1 MEKKTLQKVKNK
13 VIRIKDIAEIAN
25 VSAGTVDRVIHNR
38 GRVADEV
45 TERVLKIIKEL
56 NYEPN
61 LMAKALGSKKQFC
74 IAALIPDHQHDVFW
88 KSPKAGIE
96 KAEKELKQ
104 YGIVVEQYIFDSL
117 DVKSYIKKANELT
130 SSHPDGILL
139 SPIFYR
145 ETLPFFKIWT
155 ENNIPFVLF
164 NTQITDFDPLSYIG
178 QDSYQSGML
187 AGKLIHYGQ
196 PEPCVILVAHI
207 DEEISN
213 AQHLIKKE
221 LGLKNYFLQNKL
233 DQFYEIK
240 RIELDRANRSLF
252 VKKLDEIIDITINL
266 KQIFV
271 TTSKAY
277 DVAQYLEQKHL
288 THIKLIG
295 YDLVPQNILY
305 LKQGKISFLINQN
318 PKGQGYWGINLLTE
332 HLVFK
337 KTVPLIKYL
346 PLDVV
351 TNENLNYFLDE
362 I

>member
-1 MEKKTLQKVKNK
+1 MEKKTLRKVENK
-13 VIRIKDIAEIAN
+13 VIRIKDIAVLAK
-25 VSAGTVDRVIHNR
+25 VSAGTVDRVIHKR
-38 GRVADEV
+38 GRVAEEV
-45 TERVLKIIKEL
+45 KERVIKIIKEL

-61 LMAKALGSKKQFC
+61 LMAKALGSKKQFY
-74 IAALIPDHQHDVFW
+74 IAALIPDHKHDIFW

-104 YGIVVEQYIFDSL
+104 YGVVVEQYIFDSL

-130 SSHPDGILL
+130 LSRPDGILL
-139 SPIFYR
+139 SPLFYR
-145 ETLPFFKIWT
+145 ETLPFFKIWQD
-155 ENNIPFVLF
+155 EIIPFVLF

-196 PEPCVILVAHI
+196 PEPCAILVAHI

-213 AQHLIKKE
+213 AQHLLKKE
-221 LGLKNYFLQNKL
+221 LGLKNYFVQQKL
-233 DQFYEIK
+233 DAYEIK
-240 RIELDRANRSLF
+240 RIELDRADRSLF
-252 VKKLDEIIDITINL
+252 FKNLDEVINHTINL

-277 DVAQYLEQKHL
+277 DIAQYLEQKNL

-295 YDLVPQNILY
+295 YDLVPQNIHY
-305 LKQGKISFLINQN
+305 LQQGKISFLINQN
-318 PKGQGYWGINLLTE
+318 PKGQGYFGVNLLAE
-332 HLVFK
+332 YLIFK
-337 KTVPLIKYL
+337 KDVPLIKYL
-346 PLDVV
+346 PLDIV
-351 TNENLNYFLDE
+351 TNENLDYFLDD